1 MVIVADLDLE
11 DLNWAR
17 KRGAVRNLRDIC
29 ATDGL
34 IYIARCGAMTG
45 RGNEVSH

>member
-17 KRGAVRNLRDIC
+17 KRGAVRNLRDRRFDLYRMVWR
-29 ATDGL
+29 DG
-34 IYIARCGAMTG
+34 GWGT
-45 RGNEVSH
+45 